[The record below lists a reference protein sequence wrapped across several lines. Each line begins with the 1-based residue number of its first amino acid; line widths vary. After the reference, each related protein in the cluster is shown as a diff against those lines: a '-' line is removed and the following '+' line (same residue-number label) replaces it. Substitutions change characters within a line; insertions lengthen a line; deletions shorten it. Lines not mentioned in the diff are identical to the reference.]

1 MHTEKIYINTVI
13 SFVSKIILLILGFI
27 SRKIFLNYLGEELV
41 GLSAVYSNLL
51 DLLNISELGIGTA
64 VQYKLYEAI
73 ASKNTRKINQ
83 ILYESKKIYY
93 VIGTTIFLISIIMTL
108 KLDFLVGQ
116 LTFSLMLC
124 RISFLL
130 YASGISVGYFWVHK
144 RLFLQTN
151 EELYLVNL
159 ADTTINIMVS
169 IVRIIVVIVTGDF
182 LCYVSLSIV
191 QAVLSNIFI
200 NIICKS
206 KHPDITA
213 EKPEPCAETVNL
225 NSDLRYVIPLK
236 VSNYIYKSTDNVII
250 SRFLGLVQVTLY
262 SNYMMIVN
270 YMRLFYDQLM
280 NIIQISMGIYLNEVN
295 SKAAI
300 RNKIEV
306 LNLINYFISSI
317 CLVVIGF
324 LSSPFIK
331 QWLGE
336 KYILPTVTSWILAA
350 DIFVFMGYQPLSI
363 VYNVTGRFREDRNVT
378 LCIAICNLCIS
389 LICVPKY
396 GITGVILG
404 TLISDI
410 ISYIYRTYIIMYQY
424 LGYKISECF
433 FSIFRVMSNIGMV
446 IAAASLADIF
456 LPWYAFHE
464 FIWSSIFIVMIT
476 IVINVALNF
485 KRKEFSDMLVY
496 AKRMVKR

>member
-1 MHTEKIYINTVI
+1 
-13 SFVSKIILLILGFI
+13 
-27 SRKIFLNYLGEELV
+27 
-41 GLSAVYSNLL
+41 
-51 DLLNISELGIGTA
+51 
-64 VQYKLYEAI
+64 
-73 ASKNTRKINQ
+73 
-83 ILYESKKIYY
+83 
-93 VIGTTIFLISIIMTL
+93 MTL

-116 LTFSLMLC
+116 LTFSPMLC

-280 NIIQISMGIYLNEVN
+280 NIIQISMGI
-295 SKAAI
+295 
-300 RNKIEV
+300 
-306 LNLINYFISSI
+306 
-317 CLVVIGF
+317 
-324 LSSPFIK
+324 
-331 QWLGE
+331 
-336 KYILPTVTSWILAA
+336 
-350 DIFVFMGYQPLSI
+350 
-363 VYNVTGRFREDRNVT
+363 
-378 LCIAICNLCIS
+378 
-389 LICVPKY
+389 
-396 GITGVILG
+396 
-404 TLISDI
+404 
-410 ISYIYRTYIIMYQY
+410 
-424 LGYKISECF
+424 
-433 FSIFRVMSNIGMV
+433 
-446 IAAASLADIF
+446 
-456 LPWYAFHE
+456 
-464 FIWSSIFIVMIT
+464 
-476 IVINVALNF
+476 
-485 KRKEFSDMLVY
+485 
-496 AKRMVKR
+496 